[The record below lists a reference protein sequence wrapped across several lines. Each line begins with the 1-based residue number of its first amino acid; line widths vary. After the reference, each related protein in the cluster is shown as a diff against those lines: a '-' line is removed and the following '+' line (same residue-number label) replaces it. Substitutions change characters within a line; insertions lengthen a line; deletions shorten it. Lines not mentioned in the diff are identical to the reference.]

1 MVAEMKKEEKLL
13 NKIEIKSTTEN
24 VIKMLEKNAIG
35 RNQYISTFLEMLDNI
50 DDNFTIFINGDW
62 GTGKTFFVKQI
73 YTLLTYYN
81 QYINTEVEELKPQ
94 IERILKSN
102 EFKDLKLA
110 KNFVPIYYNA
120 WSNDSHMDPIN
131 SIIFNIIKEHNILK
145 DYKKEST
152 DVIDKIASV
161 LDVFNIWSNGSI
173 KELVDTFKR
182 KDIIPEITTME
193 NLKDTLN
200 ILLDKLLVEHGDK
213 LVVFV
218 DELDR
223 CNPIYAIKLLERI
236 KHFFDHE
243 NIIFIFSVNIKELTN
258 TISNYYGQD
267 FDSHRYLN
275 KFCDLS
281 VDLPQIDIT
290 NFMKFLGMEKNSYWF
305 NEIVF
310 EFINI
315 YHFTMRDC
323 IRYYQLLKVVEEFS
337 NTSTRY
343 RFGEENGKELIK
355 IFFLPILLGIKV
367 IDLKLYIDIINGNGY
382 DKFFES
388 INKLDIVKEG
398 LNYYMNKDKE
408 GKVSEESF
416 KKQLLEMYNAI
427 FNHKNDYKEYS
438 NSQVTLDRYS
448 YNYLME
454 ILSLLRKGLKY

>member
-1 MVAEMKKEEKLL
+1 MVAEMEKEEKLL
-13 NKIEIKSTTEN
+13 NKIEIKPTTEN

-120 WSNDSHMDPIN
+120 WSNDSHIDPIN

-173 KELVDTFKR
+173 KELVDTFKG

-200 ILLDKLLVEHGDK
+200 TLLDNLLAEHGDK

-275 KFCDLS
+275 KFCDIS
-281 VDLPQIDIT
+281 VDLPTIDISNYMKYLGIERNSLYFNKT
-290 NFMKFLGMEKNSYWF
+290 IHELIEYYNFS
-305 NEIVF
+305 
-310 EFINI
+310 
-315 YHFTMRDC
+315 MRDC
-323 IRYYQLLKVVEEFS
+323 IRFYQSLKIIEELASNCSNYGFSEDRGYNMIKMFILPLVLSMKVV
-337 NTSTRY
+337 
-343 RFGEENGKELIK
+343 
-355 IFFLPILLGIKV
+355 
-367 IDLKLYIDIINGNGY
+367 DLKGYIKIINGDGY
-382 DKFFES
+382 DIF
-388 INKLDIVKEG
+388 INIIKNVEILKRGISF
-398 LNYYMNKDKE
+398 YMKKDKD
-408 GKVSEESF
+408 GNITEEEYV
-416 KKQLLEMYNAI
+416 KQTFEIYNAI
-427 FNHKNDYKEYS
+427 FNNKNNKEYS
-438 NSQVTLDRYS
+438 NDEITLDKNS

>member
-13 NKIEIKSTTEN
+13 NKIEIKPTTEN

-81 QYINTEVEELKPQ
+81 QYINSEVDEFKPQ
-94 IERILKSN
+94 IEKILQSD
-102 EFKDLKLA
+102 EFKELKLE

-120 WSNDSHMDPIN
+120 WSNDSHIDPIN

-152 DVIDKIASV
+152 EVIDKIASA

-173 KELVDTFKR
+173 KELVDTFKG

-200 ILLDKLLVEHGDK
+200 TLLDNLLAEHGDK

-275 KFCDLS
+275 KFCDIS
-281 VDLPQIDIT
+281 VDLPTIDISNYMKYLGIERNSLYFNKT
-290 NFMKFLGMEKNSYWF
+290 IHELIEYYNFS
-305 NEIVF
+305 
-310 EFINI
+310 
-315 YHFTMRDC
+315 MRDC
-323 IRYYQLLKVVEEFS
+323 IRFYQSLKIIEELASNCSNYGFSEDRGYNMIKMFILPLVLSMKVV
-337 NTSTRY
+337 
-343 RFGEENGKELIK
+343 
-355 IFFLPILLGIKV
+355 
-367 IDLKLYIDIINGNGY
+367 DLKGYIKIINGDGY
-382 DKFFES
+382 DIF
-388 INKLDIVKEG
+388 INIIKNVGILKRGISF
-398 LNYYMNKDKE
+398 YMKKDKDGNITE
-408 GKVSEESF
+408 EEYGKQTFEI
-416 KKQLLEMYNAI
+416 YNAI
-427 FNHKNDYKEYS
+427 FNNKNNKEYS
-438 NSQVTLDRYS
+438 NDEITLDKNS